1 MAHMTVA
8 DLGIATKVFW
18 ANFLQSQTNPSATAE
33 RLYDTFRIG
42 DSPES
47 ANEGAQLIIA
57 GIKTTTSSL
66 LWEYE
71 KLRKP
76 LPFIGSLS
84 ILEDGQGEPVCIVET
99 IWLKV
104 LPFEK
109 IDVDFAV
116 TYGEWG
122 DTLPAWQQHA
132 WRYYCKQCGLL
143 GRAPTLQMPL
153 VCERFKVVYAR

>member
-1 MAHMTVA
+1 MSIGLSAREIHRRRLLLGCCWRESTSMAHMTVA

-104 LPFEK
+104 
-109 IDVDFAV
+109 
-116 TYGEWG
+116 
-122 DTLPAWQQHA
+122 
-132 WRYYCKQCGLL
+132 
-143 GRAPTLQMPL
+143 
-153 VCERFKVVYAR
+153 